1 MGGLFFR
8 VHTTAC
14 DAISDFSKKRD
25 KREHASRRGMGF
37 FIPIMRREAIIFRKP
52 EGNRFRDVRRRIET
66 REESKFLLRSS
77 RSET

>member
-1 MGGLFFR
+1 
-8 VHTTAC
+8 
-14 DAISDFSKKRD
+14 
-25 KREHASRRGMGF
+25 MGF